1 MFLLTVI
8 TFHKLETETVADFLI
23 QRFYF
28 DIVLSLDVLTDDG
41 VLLASGAPV
50 TTDNPV
56 HVLLPHHCVSD
67 RKADLMRLQM
77 TPDDVSKLPCYDQV
91 RTTADYS
98 PRTSTTSLSIR
109 SHA

>member
-50 TTDNPV
+50 TTDNQV
-56 HVLLPHHCVSD
+56 HVHGAHGGQRAAAEAL
-67 RKADLMRLQM
+67 
-77 TPDDVSKLPCYDQV
+77 
-91 RTTADYS
+91 TATLHYG
-98 PRTSTTSLSIR
+98 PALAFVT
-109 SHA
+109 

>member
-28 DIVLSLDVLTDDG
+28 DIVLSLDVLTDGG

-50 TTDNPV
+50 TTDNQV

-67 RKADLMRLQM
+67 RKAHLMGLGHK
-77 TPDDVSKLPCYDQV
+77 PVVILPVSLLPVDK
-91 RTTADYS
+91 S
-98 PRTSTTSLSIR
+98 PLVMYPSEQITRR
-109 SHA
+109 QNARR